1 MEEGK
6 GSVLSKVGE
15 SNLNHAIEVH
25 CKVYFIV
32 DDGSA
37 AEYAELLTQIKNNDH
52 YQLVESESA
61 WNQDGEMTK
70 IITYEIKNKVRK

>member
-1 MEEGK
+1 MADGS

-25 CKVYFIV
+25 CKVFFIV
-32 DDGSA
+32 DDGTA
-37 AEYAELLTQIKNNDH
+37 AKYAELLTEIKNNDH
-52 YQLVESESA
+52 HNLVDSESA